1 MVDLARYDEGFEKAE
16 TKADEFS
23 VIPNGKYVCNVD
35 KVQIKEV
42 SKGKYAGEG
51 MLSWQLRIEGGDYD
65 NRILFL
71 NNLFVSKELDP
82 GLAFVGRLKQTL
94 KKAGLQIAKLSEL
107 ETRIGELL
115 DRKLNVTV
123 KNTVKDGKEY
133 SNIYV
138 DSVAEAGDA
147 GGDCPF

>member
-1 MVDLARYDEGFEKAE
+1 MVDWALYDEVFEKAE

-23 VIPNGKYVCNVD
+23 VIPSGKYIVSVN
-35 KVQIKEV
+35 KVSIKEV
-42 SKGKYAGEG
+42 SSGKYQGEG
-51 MLSWQLRIEGGDYD
+51 MLAWQLKIQDGEHEG
-65 NRILFL
+65 RVLFL
-71 NNLFVSKELDP
+71 NSLFVSKELDP

-94 KKAGLQIAKLSEL
+94 RKAGLQIAKLSEL